1 VAVLSGP
8 GSVHPVE
15 ARRGQ
20 ATSARSPFGA
30 AAVFGV
36 GLGGLVDGIV
46 LHQILQWHHLVSA
59 ETSADDLEGLEH
71 NTLADGL
78 FHAATLVVLVAGVVL
93 LWRAALTPAA
103 GWSRHA
109 IAGALVGWGAFNIVD
124 EVVFHLLLDLHHIR
138 MVDDYLVYD
147 LGFALL
153 GAALIAV
160 GLALRRR
167 TT

>member
-1 VAVLSGP
+1 MAVLSGP
-8 GSVHPVE
+8 GSVHPDE
-15 ARRGQ
+15 AGPRQ
-20 ATSARSPFGA
+20 ATTARTPFGA
-30 AAVFGV
+30 AVLFGV

-59 ETSADDLEGLEH
+59 ETPADDLEGLEH

-93 LWRAALTPAA
+93 LWRAALRPAA
-103 GWSRHA
+103 GWGREA
-109 IAGALVGWGAFNIVD
+109 IGGALVGWGAFNLVD
-124 EVVFHLLLDLHHIR
+124 EVLFHLVLELHHIR

-147 LGFALL
+147 LGFTLL

-160 GLALRRR
+160 GLAVRRR